1 MTATVLPPAPAP
13 ADRAAREAIRS
24 QLGTNLFVDA
34 SAGTGKTTEL
44 VERVVGL
51 LRCGRAEPGQIAA
64 ITFTDAAAAELR
76 HRVRSRLETCVA
88 IPGEDPDGLLARALT
103 KIDEAAITTLHAFAQ
118 RLLAEHPLEAGLPP
132 RFEVRSEVDDAVA
145 FARRWEVF
153 LGTLLDDD
161 GVAGELRR
169 GLDLGLKLSALR
181 DLAEE
186 FAEASDRLPQ
196 PGPPPPLPQPRA
208 QEILAALE
216 QALALREACTAPQ
229 DKLLA
234 HLETVAAPLRAAL
247 AGAATDAAVVQVL
260 AEAPR
265 LSSTVGA
272 QAQWGGC
279 KPAALSLLAQAQDAL
294 DAELGRQ
301 RDAVTSA
308 LAAPVAAFVAEETR
322 ARQRAGGL
330 RYHDLLVLA
339 RDLLTDVPQVRRRLR
354 RRYAAVLLDE
364 FQDTDPLQIEIA
376 VLLGSAHA
384 AGRPWP
390 DAEPEDGHLF
400 VVGDPKQ
407 SIYRFRRADITV
419 YQRAKRDLG
428 MRHLTLTRNF
438 RCAPGIAAWVNA
450 AFGALFGDG
459 EADAQPAYSPL
470 VAEREAVSE
479 QPSVRW
485 FGGPSDE
492 RTQAVREREAADV
505 AVAVR
510 RILGEGWTVQDPVS
524 GEPRRVRPRDIAI
537 LVRRHATVRVLERT
551 LGDAG
556 LPYRIESKS
565 LVYASDEVRDLVTL
579 LSAIDDPADEV
590 AVVAALRH
598 PALGCDDRALLAW
611 RTAGGAW
618 DPRGEPPPSLA
629 AGGPVG
635 PAMALLGE
643 LHARRWG
650 FSPGGLVEHV
660 IGALQ
665 LVELAATRSRPR
677 DRWRRLRFVADQ
689 AHAFSAA
696 GGHLRGFLRWVRRQ
710 EDADVR
716 VDEYLVDEPDDD
728 AVRIT
733 TIHGAKGLEY
743 PIVVLLGL
751 DGDTTRLPRNPR
763 VLPAPDGTP
772 SYSLGG
778 KLQSTSWQEARDA
791 ETHLHG
797 LEEVRLLYVGATRA
811 RDHLLVS
818 LHHAVRARCPAAALL
833 AIPALDEHWTPLAL
847 DVASA
852 APAAPGAAAV
862 SPPPRPPGSAAR
874 TARTREEFDAWRAER
889 RALTQRISRPTTL
902 AATAIAEALAPDRQ
916 GPRAPGPPPSPAPAD
931 DSDGPVRRGR
941 AATAF
946 GRAVHATL
954 QAVDLAADLDELDDL
969 DDVARAQ
976 AAVEGVP
983 GEAASVAAHARSARE
998 SEAVREALAAPRRWR
1013 ELYVGAPVEGVTVEG
1028 FCDLVHRD
1036 GDGLVV
1042 VDYKTDR
1049 LAGRTPEE
1057 AVARYHP
1064 QIAAYALALES
1075 ALGIPVRRG
1084 RFVLTATPRV
1094 AEVTVEGAAMETAKE
1109 AVRSYLRRL

>member
-1 MTATVLPPAPAP
+1 MTATVIPLAPAP
-13 ADRAAREAIRS
+13 ADRAARAVIRDE
-24 QLGTNLFVDA
+24 LGANLFVDA

-51 LRCGRAEPGQIAA
+51 LRSGRAEPGQIAA

-76 HRVRSRLETCVA
+76 HRVRSRLEACVA
-88 IPGEDPDGLLARALT
+88 TPGEDPDGQLARALAR
-103 KIDEAAITTLHAFAQ
+103 IDEAAFTTLHAFAQ

-145 FARRWEVF
+145 FERRWEVF
-153 LGTLLDDD
+153 LGTLLDDA
-161 GVAGELRR
+161 GVAGGLRR

-186 FAEASDRLPQ
+186 FGDLLPR
-196 PGPPPPLPQPRA
+196 PGPAPPLPRPEA
-208 QEILAALE
+208 EGILAALE
-216 QALALREACTAPQ
+216 QALALRAACSAPQ
-229 DKLLA
+229 DKLLG
-234 HLETVAAPLRAAL
+234 HLETVAAPLRATL
-247 AGAATDAAVVQVL
+247 AGAASDTAVVQVL
-260 AEAPR
+260 AEAPK

-272 QAQWGGC
+272 QGHWGGC
-279 KPAALSLLAQAQDAL
+279 KPAVLSLLAQAQDAL

-301 RDAVTSA
+301 RDAVTGA
-308 LAAPVAAFVAEETR
+308 LAVPVAAFVAEEAL
-322 ARQRAGGL
+322 ARQRAGSL

-339 RDLLTDVPQVRRRLR
+339 RDLLTTVPSVRRSLR
-354 RRYAAVLLDE
+354 RRFRVLLLDE

-376 VLLGSAHA
+376 VLLASAHA
-384 AGRPWP
+384 AGRPWQ

-450 AFGALFGDG
+450 AFGALLGDG

-470 VAEREAVSE
+470 VAERDPVSE
-479 QPSVRW
+479 RPSVQR
-485 FGGPSDE
+485 FGGPWDE

-505 AVAVR
+505 AVAVQ
-510 RILGEGWTVQDPVS
+510 RILDEGWTVQDPAG
-524 GEPRRVRPRDIAI
+524 GEPRAVRPRDIAI
-537 LVRRHATVRVLERT
+537 LVRRHATVRMLERT

-565 LVYASDEVRDLVTL
+565 LVYATDEVRDLVTL

-611 RTAGGAW
+611 RTAGGTW
-618 DPRGEPPPSLA
+618 DPNDEPPRGLP
-629 AGGPVG
+629 AGEPVG
-635 PAMALLGE
+635 PGMALLRE
-643 LHARRWG
+643 LHERRWA

-660 IGALQ
+660 IGALH

-677 DRWRRLRFVADQ
+677 DRWRRLRFLADQ
-689 AHAFSAA
+689 AHAFADA

-778 KLQSTSWQEARDA
+778 KLQSTSWPEARDA
-791 ETHLHG
+791 ETHRHG

-818 LHHAVRARCPAAALL
+818 LQHARRSRCSAAALL
-833 AIPALDEHWTPLAL
+833 AIPELEEHWTPLSL
-847 DVASA
+847 DVA
-852 APAAPGAAAV
+852 
-862 SPPPRPPGSAAR
+862 PPPTAPPPPATANPPAR
-874 TARTREEFDAWRAER
+874 AARTREEFDAWRAER
-889 RALTQRISRPTTL
+889 RALSRQISRPTTL
-902 AATAIAEALAPDRQ
+902 APTAIAEALAASGGGARTTDP
-916 GPRAPGPPPSPAPAD
+916 PAPAHEQ
-931 DSDGPVRRGR
+931 DGAVRRGR

-954 QAVDLAADLDELDDL
+954 QTVDLDDPADLDDI
-969 DDVARAQ
+969 ARAQ
-976 AAVEGVP
+976 AALEGLP
-983 GEAASVAAHARSARE
+983 AAAEVAALARAALGAGALR
-998 SEAVREALAAPRRWR
+998 AALAAARRWR
-1013 ELYVGAPVEGVTVEG
+1013 ELYVGARVEDIIVEGY
-1028 FCDLVHRD
+1028 CDLVHTD

-1042 VDYKTDR
+1042 VDYKTDQ
-1049 LAGRTPEE
+1049 LGGRTAQE

-1064 QIAAYALALES
+1064 QLAAYALVLEA
-1075 ALGIPVRRG
+1075 ALGLPVHRG
-1084 RFVLTATPRV
+1084 VFLL
-1094 AEVTVEGAAMETAKE
+1094 AETRHVTEITLEGDALDAAKA
-1109 AVRSYLRRL
+1109 AVRAYLRSLSRR